1 MPGDNGANQYRV
13 DPRSF
18 MYTRQRK
25 KSVLRRLVLPALA
38 IAILGYFGFH
48 ALNGE
53 YGLIARARLEDK
65 AAKLE
70 VELDELIGKRE
81 ALERRVVL
89 LRPESLDPDMID
101 ERARASLNM
110 THPDEITILRPSGRM

>member
-1 MPGDNGANQYRV
+1 
-13 DPRSF
+13 

-25 KSVLRRLVLPALA
+25 KSALRRLFFPVLTV
-38 IAILGYFGFH
+38 AILGYFSFH

-65 AAKLE
+65 AVKLQA
-70 VELDELIGKRE
+70 ELEQLQTRRE
-81 ALERRVVL
+81 TLERRVVL
-89 LRPESLDPDMID
+89 LRPSSLDPDMID

-110 THPDEITILRPSGRM
+110 VHRDEISTLR